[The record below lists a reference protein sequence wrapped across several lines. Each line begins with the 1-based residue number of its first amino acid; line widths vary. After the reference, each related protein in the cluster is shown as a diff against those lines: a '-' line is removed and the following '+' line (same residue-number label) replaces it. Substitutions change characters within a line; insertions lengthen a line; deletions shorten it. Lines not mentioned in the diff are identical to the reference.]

1 METPL
6 AHPERGDIELAVKE
20 PVSITAEDLVITSP
34 EGKVLAGPLNFSLPA
49 GQRAVLVGRSGSGKS
64 SLLNALSGFLS
75 YQGSLRINGFELRST
90 AP

>member
-75 YQGSLRINGFELRST
+75 YQGSLRINGLSF
-90 AP
+90 APGP